1 MLLIPEFKKIWDRDT
16 SKNKDKATKE
26 LAYIYFVGDY
36 KSEYNIYGIEKR
48 TMVCKEV
55 MEDPGY
61 VSDDEMEKAI
71 KKYMIL
77 QETSSMRYLRSIRD
91 TVDSIIKF
99 NDALKFDSDKDAK
112 TYNPSL
118 ATKALKDV
126 GSIVEDLEKWEKK
139 VYGEEDQMAIRG
151 GGKVGLFEDSDKATW
166 MIARSQS

>member
-16 SKNKDKATKE
+16 SKNKDKAIKE
-26 LAYIYFVGDY
+26 FAYIYFVGDY

-48 TMVCKEV
+48 SMVSREV

-61 VSDDEMEKAI
+61 VSDDLIEDAI
-71 KKYMIL
+71 KKYIKL

-91 TVDSIIKF
+91 MVDSIIKF
-99 NDALKFDSDKDAK
+99 NDALKFNDSSDTKN
-112 TYNPSL
+112 YNPSL

-151 GGKVGLFEDSDKATW
+151 GGKVGLFEDPEKATW
-166 MIARSQS
+166 MTVRSQA

>member
-1 MLLIPEFKKIWDRDT
+1 MLLIPEFKKIWDRDN
-16 SKNKDKATKE
+16 SKTKASATKE
-26 LAYIYFVGDY
+26 LAYVYFVADY

-48 TMVCKEV
+48 LVVAKEI
-55 MEDPGY
+55 MEDDKY
-61 VSDDEMEKAI
+61 ISDVLVENAI
-71 KKYMIL
+71 TKYTKL

-99 NDALKFDSDKDAK
+99 NDALKFDSDKDVK

-139 VYGEEDQMAIRG
+139 VYGEEEQMNIRG
-151 GGKVGLFEDSDKATW
+151 GGKVGLFEDPEKATW
-166 MIARSQS
+166 MTARQS